1 MAAATAADD
10 DGGDEEEEQQ
20 VAVAAAAADA
30 VADGAD
36 EQISLTLKLPLAL
49 ARSLSQ
55 SLFPPPPPR
64 RKLAQHGAK
73 NGGGA
78 SNGAA
83 RLSACTSKAAASQLR
98 SAPLCWPDGLG
109 GMDRVRQ
116 RTRRTELCRR

>member
-20 VAVAAAAADA
+20 MAVAAADA

-49 ARSLSQ
+49 ARSLSL
-55 SLFPPPPPR
+55 SSHR
-64 RKLAQHGAK
+64 RRLDAKQAQHGAK